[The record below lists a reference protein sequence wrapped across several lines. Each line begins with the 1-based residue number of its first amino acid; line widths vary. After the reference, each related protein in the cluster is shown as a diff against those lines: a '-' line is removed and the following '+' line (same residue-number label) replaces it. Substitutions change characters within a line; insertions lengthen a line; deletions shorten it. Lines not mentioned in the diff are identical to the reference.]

1 MLSVRVV
8 PELITIEFPE
18 AIRSRKVV
26 TRSRARPTGKFPSW
40 KMDRMLQWESVAE
53 LNAMRLLDA
62 APSVRSFA
70 EQPVVIRYSLD
81 GERRIHY
88 PDLLVKRDDGLKEFW
103 EVKSAKDAAREEVVA
118 RTTLLQAALPTY
130 GYEYRMVYAEE
141 LRRQPRLS
149 NAIEILKWGRSP
161 VTAVER
167 EQIRALLTRLPAV
180 TWGAAVSGALGRSG
194 RHSLCRLV
202 LEGMLAFD
210 INVKLSRETRFT
222 WSSVR
227 CAHEY
232 FDFFR
237 RDCRR
242 D

>member
-1 MLSVRVV
+1 MVRQLV
-8 PELITIEFPE
+8 TIEFPE

-40 KMDRMLQWESVAE
+40 KMGRMLQWESVAE

-70 EQPVVIRYSLD
+70 EQPAVVRYTLN
-81 GERRIHY
+81 GESRIHY
-88 PDLLVKRDDGLKEFW
+88 PDLLVVRDNDLKELW

-149 NAIEILKWGRSP
+149 NALEILKWGQGP
-161 VTAVER
+161 ITALER
-167 EQIRALLTRLPAV
+167 ERVRAILTQLPVV
-180 TWGAAVSGALGRSG
+180 TWGAALSGALGRSG

-210 INVKLSRETRFT
+210 LNKRLCLDTRFT
-222 WSSVR
+222 LTRMR
-227 CAHEY
+227 CPA
-232 FDFFR
+232 
-237 RDCRR
+237 
-242 D
+242 

>member
-8 PELITIEFPE
+8 PELITIEFPG
-18 AIRSRKVV
+18 AIRSRRVV